1 MPAEISVAFDINLIN
16 SDLLHEFNSNFS
28 HIYIF
33 IDLEPM
39 KGNLSNL
46 LLHTLQLLTERLEQ
60 HII

>member
-28 HIYIF
+28 HRYIF

-46 LLHTLQLLTERLEQ
+46 LLHTLQLLTEGL
-60 HII
+60 